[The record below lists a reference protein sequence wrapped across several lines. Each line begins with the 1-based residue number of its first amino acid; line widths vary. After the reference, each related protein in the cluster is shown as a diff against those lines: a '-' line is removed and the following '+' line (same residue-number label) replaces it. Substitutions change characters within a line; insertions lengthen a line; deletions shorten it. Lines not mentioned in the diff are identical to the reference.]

1 MVRHLRVG
9 FTVGHWVTNVRTLS
23 EKEKW
28 HNARGVNWGWTG
40 GELGRPGNTL
50 KVNMLSGTAARVG
63 SRFAESLL

>member
-23 EKEKW
+23 EKEKR
-28 HNARGVNWGWTG
+28 HNARGVNWRWTG
-40 GELGRPGNTL
+40 GELGRHRNVL
-50 KVNMLSGTAARVG
+50 KVSVLGGAVAMAG

>member
-23 EKEKW
+23 EKEKR
-28 HNARGVNWGWTG
+28 HNARGVNWGWTR
-40 GELGRPGNTL
+40 GELWPTCNAL
-50 KVNMLSGTAARVG
+50 KVNVLSGAG

>member
-28 HNARGVNWGWTG
+28 HNARGVNWRWTR
-40 GELGRPGNTL
+40 GELGCPCKL
-50 KVNMLSGTAARVG
+50 LMLNVLGDIPARVG
-63 SRFAESLL
+63 SRFAQSLL